1 MTRMETLLM
10 RQKIFA
16 FGDDYTVVDGTGRDR
31 FLVDGKIFTL
41 RDTLDIQD
49 PHGKDL
55 ARITRRILAW
65 GPTYEIARDGKLIAV
80 VKKELFTFFHC
91 RFTVDVPGPDD
102 LEAKGDFFDYEYAFE
117 RDGRTVAT
125 VSKRFFSFRDT
136 YGIEIADG
144 EDPVLLLA
152 SAVVIDQCCHE
163 QR

>member
-1 MTRMETLLM
+1 MRSMETLLM
-10 RQKIFA
+10 RQKIFS
-16 FGDDYTVVDGTGRDR
+16 FGDDYTVVDGAGRDR
-31 FLVDGKIFTL
+31 FLVDGKVFTL
-41 RDTLDIQD
+41 RNTLDIQD

-65 GPTYEIARDGKLIAV
+65 GPTYEIARGGKVIAV
-80 VKKELFTFFHC
+80 VKKELFTLFHC

-102 LEAKGDFFDYEYAFE
+102 LEAKGNFFDYEYEFE

-136 YGIEIADG
+136 YGIQIADG
-144 EDPVLLLA
+144 EDPLLLLA

-163 QR
+163 KR